1 MVTSR
6 QDATAIGIVA
16 STVSVHKTSDTF
28 AKKEEKKLE
37 MATGIRPY

>member
-16 STVSVHKTSDTF
+16 STVSVHKSSDTF
-28 AKKEEKKLE
+28 AKK
-37 MATGIRPY
+37 